1 MSDPPPLPSTP
12 PAPPEA
18 PRHPAEP
25 TLFDR
30 LVPTRNPAALAGYY
44 LGVFSFVPALGLL
57 LGIPAIV
64 CGIVGLVAAA
74 REPERKGQVH
84 AWVAI
89 ALGFV
94 GQPTIIA
101 VIYLYMRW
109 NDW

>member
-1 MSDPPPLPSTP
+1 MSDPPPLPPTP
-12 PAPPEA
+12 PPQLPSG
-18 PRHPAEP
+18 EP
-25 TLFDR
+25 TLTDR

-44 LGVFSFVPALGLL
+44 LGVFSFIPVLGLL
-57 LGIPAIV
+57 LGLAAIV
-64 CGIVGLVAAA
+64 CGIIGVVAAA
-74 REPERKGQVH
+74 REPERRGAVH

-101 VIYLYMRW
+101 FIYLCTRW